1 MDEVLSD
8 SFEIRNWRMFSLPSD
23 KVSTCNAIM
32 ATKSLRVPIMI
43 DPQELA

>member
-8 SFEIRNWRMFSLPSD
+8 NFELRAWRIYNLPSD

-32 ATKSLRVPIMI
+32 ATKSLRVPILI

>member
-8 SFEIRNWRMFSLPSD
+8 NFELRAWRIYNLPSD

-32 ATKSLRVPIMI
+32 ATKNLRVPILI